1 MTPAGD
7 EAERIYPD
15 DYRAFQF
22 SERGNGS
29 LRYRN
34 APASVDTTE
43 RIVWSFDVLE
53 INGAGGI

>member
-7 EAERIYPD
+7 EAERIDPD
-15 DYRAFQF
+15 AIATH
-22 SERGNGS
+22 
-29 LRYRN
+29 LH
-34 APASVDTTE
+34 SVDTTE